1 MTAVADARDSRVVIR
16 CVSWGT
22 YEALLRDRAD
32 SGPRMAYDQ
41 GVLEIM
47 SPSLR
52 HEKLKLVLHDLLRAF
67 CGERRIGIAGAGS
80 LTIKSMPRERGVEPD
95 SCYYIENEARMR
107 GRDTLDLSTDPPPDL
122 AVEIDISRSSLDKL
136 SIYAS
141 LGVPE
146 VWSYDGQEIVIRI
159 LQPGGEHAVSSRS
172 AALPDVPVSELGR
185 FLGRLGTVN
194 ETELVESFR
203 SWLREGSRGG

>member
-1 MTAVADARDSRVVIR
+1 MTVVADPRDSRVVIR
-16 CVSWGT
+16 SVSWGT

-32 SGPRMAYDQ
+32 AGPRMAYDQ

-52 HEKLKLVLHDLLRAF
+52 HEKLKLILHDLLRAF
-67 CGERRIGIAGAGS
+67 CGERRIQIASAGS
-80 LTIKSMPRERGVEPD
+80 LTIKSVPRERGVEPD
-95 SCYYIENEARMR
+95 SCYYIQNEARMR
-107 GRDTLDLSTDPPPDL
+107 GKDALDLSTDPPPDL
-122 AVEIDISRSSLDKL
+122 AVEIDFSRSSIDRL

-146 VWSYDGQEIVIRI
+146 VWSYDGREIVIRV
-159 LQPGGEHAVSSRS
+159 LQPGGAYSVSSTS
-172 AALPDVPVSELGR
+172 AALPEVPVSELSR
-185 FLGRLGTVN
+185 FLGQLGTVA

-203 SWLREGSRGG
+203 AWLREAPPGR

>member
-41 GVLEIM
+41 GELEIM
-47 SPSLR
+47 APSLR
-52 HEKLKLVLHDLLRAF
+52 HEKLKLTLHDLLRGF
-67 CGERRIGIAGAGS
+67 CAERRIRIASAGS
-80 LTIKSMPRERGVEPD
+80 LTIKSAPRERGVEPD
-95 SCYYIENEARMR
+95 SCYYIQNEARMR
-107 GRDTLDLSTDPPPDL
+107 GKETLDLSTDPPPDL
-122 AVEIDISRSSLDKL
+122 AVEIDISRSSIDKL

-141 LGVPE
+141 LSVPE
-146 VWSYDGQEIVIRI
+146 VWSYDGSEIIIRI
-159 LQPGGEHAVSSRS
+159 LQPGGEYSVSSRS
-172 AALPDVPVSELGR
+172 VALPEIPVSELSR
-185 FLGRLGTVN
+185 FLGRLGTVD

-203 SWLREGSRGG
+203 AWLREAGR